1 MPRHPAIPWVA
12 PFVVFLALLALR
24 GFLPYSDRTDL
35 VVRTVVL
42 TAVIALVSRP
52 VLDFRVRNWAGSLA
66 AGVAVFAL
74 WVGPD
79 LLFPGYRTH
88 WLFQNF
94 LTGSL
99 RSSLGA
105 EALADPLSLALRTFR
120 AAVLVAI
127 AEELFWRG
135 WLLRWLV
142 KPDFTAVPPGT
153 YSAQAF
159 WISAVLFASEHGPY
173 WDVGLLAGIAY
184 NWWMV
189 RTKSLGDLIFT
200 HGVTN
205 ACLSAFVITTGRWEY
220 WM

>member
-1 MPRHPAIPWVA
+1 MSRHPAIPWVA

-24 GFLPYSDRTDL
+24 GHLPYSDRADL

-42 TAVIALVSRP
+42 AAVIALVSRP
-52 VLDFRVRNWAGSLA
+52 VLDFRVRNWTGSLA
-66 AGVAVFAL
+66 VGLAVFAL
-74 WVGPD
+74 WVAPD
-79 LLFPGYRTH
+79 LLFPGYRAH
-88 WLFQNF
+88 WLFQNS
-94 LTGSL
+94 LTGTI

-105 EALADPLSLALRTFR
+105 EALADPLSLALRTLR

-127 AEELFWRG
+127 VEELFWRG

-142 KPDFTAVPPGT
+142 KPDFAAVPLGT
-153 YSAQAF
+153 YSPQAF
-159 WISAVLFASEHGPY
+159 WIAAVLFASEHGPY
-173 WDVGLLAGIAY
+173 WDVGLLAGVAY

-189 RTKSLGDLIFT
+189 RTKSLGDLILT

-205 ACLSAFVITTGRWEY
+205 ACLSAFVIATGRWEY